1 MFNLN
6 DIKIAK
12 LGEKVLRKKAKK
24 IKDIQSNEIQKLI
37 SNMITCVK
45 KSNGVGLA
53 APQIFISKQ
62 IMIISSKPNNRY
74 PHAPYMKDTVII
86 NPKIIKTSKGKTT
99 DWEGCLSIPG
109 IRAKVPRF
117 NKIKIQYQTR
127 EGEIERK
134 TFTGFIAR
142 VFQHEYDHLI
152 GLVFIDRVKTTK
164 DIITEEVYFRTI

>member
-1 MFNLN
+1 MLNIN

-24 IKDIQSNEIQKLI
+24 IKDIQNPQTQKLI
-37 SNMITCVK
+37 KDMLTCVK

-62 IMIISSKPNNRY
+62 IMIISSKPNSRY
-74 PHAPYMKDTVII
+74 PHAPNMEDTVII
-86 NPKIIKTSKGKTT
+86 NPKIIKTSKGKNT

-117 NKIKIQYQTR
+117 NKIKIQYETI
-127 EGEIERK
+127 EGKTERK
-134 TFTGFIAR
+134 TFKGFIAR